1 MTPTKKTTEE
11 MFDPATPPEPEDAA
25 GEAAVGEPAA
35 ASPERPA
42 SAADLAAEE
51 RRILE
56 SFVESEDDGDLV
68 SHRRTKKATKPELD
82 VTFERGEGVAQR
94 LPSRRVMKLWM
105 QSALE
110 LPGEVTVRFANSEE
124 ARELNKTYRGKD
136 YATNVLTFDYSHEP
150 VVRADIVV
158 CLDVVEKEARE
169 QFKRFYAHLAHLLIH
184 GVLHAQGW
192 DHETDEEAE
201 AMEARE
207 AEIMM
212 QLGFENPYYDPAKR
226 H

>member
-11 MFDPATPPEPEDAA
+11 MFDPATAPEPED
-25 GEAAVGEPAA
+25 AVGEPAA

-51 RRILE
+51 RHILE
-56 SFVESEDDGDLV
+56 SFVESEDDGDL
-68 SHRRTKKATKPELD
+68 SHRRTNKAAKPELD

-136 YATNVLTFDYSHEP
+136 YATNVLTFDYSQEP
-150 VVRADIVV
+150 VVRADIVI

-201 AMEARE
+201 AMETRE